1 MECRD
6 CKELVIRLSSGDVSN
21 SERDMIEA
29 HIDGCE
35 DCSQYLA
42 HSDRLWTL
50 LDEWREID
58 PRKDFVSSFWE
69 RVSEEERAGYWV
81 FIRRLKFLNPNLRFA
96 GVLASIL
103 LVGVFV
109 FVLIGPDS
117 GYQQHSLDN
126 VQYSQN
132 KDEQDELLLHQLD
145 NATSRDTAA
154 ELAIY
159 GPWDGG
165 VQIMKINGETY

>member
-1 MECRD
+1 
-6 CKELVIRLSSGDVSN
+6 
-21 SERDMIEA
+21 
-29 HIDGCE
+29 
-35 DCSQYLA
+35 
-42 HSDRLWTL
+42 
-50 LDEWREID
+50 
-58 PRKDFVSSFWE
+58 
-69 RVSEEERAGYWV
+69 
-81 FIRRLKFLNPNLRFA
+81 
-96 GVLASIL
+96 VLASIL
-103 LVGVFV
+103 LIGVFV

-159 GPWDGG
+159 GPWDSG